1 MRFLLILVLLTSSI
15 LALPSTSNI
24 LDTESAGTRQVRD
37 LAINNAESIKPHAR
51 NLESRAISKRANNF
65 IPTPVQN
72 GAVYRLLGRITFTI
86 VEVAPGVIEML
97 VANTWTQAV
106 KVALTYSQAGN
117 SGFSNAYIEPQQSQ
131 TLELST
137 PHDFSG
143 TYEISANWD

>member
-1 MRFLLILVLLTSSI
+1 LRFYFSSN
-15 LALPSTSNI
+15 LNS
-24 LDTESAGTRQVRD
+24 
-37 LAINNAESIKPHAR
+37 
-51 NLESRAISKRANNF
+51 LESRAIAKRANNY

-86 VEVAPGVIEML
+86 VEAAPGVIEML

-137 PHDFSG
+137 PRDFSG